1 MNISLPQRIALILLS
16 ALLLA
21 GALILHVR
29 HSRPLCKISVVNGVV
44 ERELTLA
51 QTVKMLKEARKV
63 DPNTAS
69 AEELISIP
77 GIGPGLASRI
87 VEYRDKGNAF
97 LTYDDL
103 TRIPGIGPKKLE
115 KMREYVKFK

>member
-1 MNISLPQRIALILLS
+1 MDTSFPQRIALILLS
-16 ALLLA
+16 ALLLT

-29 HSRPLCKISVVNGVV
+29 HSRPLYKISIVNGGV
-44 ERELTLA
+44 EQELTLA

-69 AEELISIP
+69 VEELISIP
-77 GIGPGLASRI
+77 GIGPGLAARI
-87 VEYRDKGNAF
+87 VEYRSGGNAF